1 MNRLFENLCFIL
13 VVLKRII
20 FILLSKN
27 FPKFKIL
34 NLIFYFNIV
43 YIIRLFDKK
52 IYTSFYT
59 YDFQRIL
66 IESWMPTLLSKIL
79 LKKNLKFLFIYFLFL
94 TAALFQYL

>member
-1 MNRLFENLCFIL
+1 MFHTCSFKENYIYLT
-13 VVLKRII
+13 LKK
-20 FILLSKN
+20 FSKG
-27 FPKFKIL
+27 KFKIL

-66 IESWMPTLLSKIL
+66 IESWIPTLLSKIL

-94 TAALFQYL
+94 TAALFQ